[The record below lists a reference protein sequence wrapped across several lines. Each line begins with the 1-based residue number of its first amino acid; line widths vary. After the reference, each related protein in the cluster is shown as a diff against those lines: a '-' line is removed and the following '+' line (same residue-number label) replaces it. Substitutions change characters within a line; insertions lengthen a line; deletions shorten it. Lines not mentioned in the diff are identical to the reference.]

1 MNAFK
6 VTMLASGSKG
16 NSALI
21 STGKQNFLVD
31 MGISCKMLTSR
42 LKEVGFSV
50 EDLDGIF
57 LTHEHIDHV
66 KGLAT
71 FTKKYTVPIYSS
83 ELTWRAI
90 LSKEPKIERR
100 NCRIIGGAL
109 KCGEVEVNSF
119 EIPHDAVDPH
129 G

>member
-57 LTHEHIDHV
+57 LTHEHTDHV
-66 KGLAT
+66 KG
-71 FTKKYTVPIYSS
+71 
-83 ELTWRAI
+83 
-90 LSKEPKIERR
+90 
-100 NCRIIGGAL
+100 
-109 KCGEVEVNSF
+109 
-119 EIPHDAVDPH
+119 
-129 G
+129 